1 MVLGGERP
9 PVSESK
15 ERPLSNSV
23 LKYYIAGPVHG
34 NTYLE
39 GSQLGPRSEAGVQP
53 YADLDVVDCMSVSP
67 LECDTRVT
75 YQLEANKGVV

>member
-1 MVLGGERP
+1 MVLGWECP

-39 GSQLGPRSEAGVQP
+39 GSQLGPKSEAGVQP
-53 YADLDVVDCMSVSP
+53 YADSDVVECMLVSP